1 MEFHKWARKNNWRN
15 PTDPKNGALKEAY
28 GTDLDVFQ
36 YLHSVGC
43 LQEVNNHSGFPVSWT
58 IKSDNTESAN
68 TSTSAWIPAGPDT
81 LDGPIHLSGPRELDS
96 RC

>member
-1 MEFHKWARKNNWRN
+1 MEFHKWARKNGWRN

-43 LQEVNNHSGFPVSWT
+43 LQQVNNHSELLACRRSISNGL
-58 IKSDNTESAN
+58 KLAN
-68 TSTSAWIPAGPDT
+68 GST
-81 LDGPIHLSGPRELDS
+81 
-96 RC
+96 

>member
-1 MEFHKWARKNNWRN
+1 MKLKDQCRLGEIGASGLEFHKWARKNNWRN

-43 LQEVNNHSGFPVSWT
+43 LQQVNNHSESHPYVTF
-58 IKSDNTESAN
+58 ISDTSESTN
-68 TSTSAWIPAGPDT
+68 GST
-81 LDGPIHLSGPRELDS
+81 
-96 RC
+96 